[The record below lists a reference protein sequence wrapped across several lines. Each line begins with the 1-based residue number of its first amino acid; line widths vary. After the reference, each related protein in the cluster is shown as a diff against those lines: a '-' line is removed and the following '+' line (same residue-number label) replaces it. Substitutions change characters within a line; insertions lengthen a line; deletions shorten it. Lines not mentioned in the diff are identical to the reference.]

1 VADEQVIAL
10 LQEIRDLQKQHIEN
24 YKNALQNQQE
34 SIDIQRRAVRR
45 QRLSLLLLFVLLIVF
60 LLAVIFT
67 WHR

>member
-1 VADEQVIAL
+1 MADEQVIAL

>member
-1 VADEQVIAL
+1 MADEQVIAL

-34 SIDIQRRAVRR
+34 SIAIQRRAVRR
-45 QRLSLLLLFVLLIVF
+45 QRLSLVLLFVLLIVF
-60 LLAVIFT
+60 LLAITLT

>member
-1 VADEQVIAL
+1 MADEQVIAL

-34 SIDIQRRAVRR
+34 SIEIQRRAVRR
-45 QRLSLLLLFVLLIVF
+45 QRLSLILLFVLLIVF
-60 LLAVIFT
+60 LLAITLT